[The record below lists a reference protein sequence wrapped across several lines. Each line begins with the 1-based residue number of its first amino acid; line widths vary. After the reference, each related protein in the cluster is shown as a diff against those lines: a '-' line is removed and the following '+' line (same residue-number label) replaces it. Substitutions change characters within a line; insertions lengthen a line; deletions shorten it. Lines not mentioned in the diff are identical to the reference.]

1 MTSPPARTR
10 ATAGPYRPTPVGREG
25 KMLSRQEAAQA
36 RRWRDAGWP
45 VSSIARHLRRSP
57 TTIRAYLKG
66 DRQPGKRAPRP
77 DTFLPFAGYS
87 RRRFTD
93 DPHLGSRPLF
103 AEVTA
108 LGYPGNYQSF
118 CRALQHH
125 QVRQHACR
133 QCQAPRPATPAA
145 PAQSRQAGPLPIPV
159 ALIAGEVLASYLG
172 RLAAANHITTDD
184 LLTILPPWF
193 NTKIRNHDDRSQHH
207 MLAPALPGAILA
219 LAALTGKAP
228 AVLARALPAFG
239 ARYLP
244 DPARATT
251 ACRKCLAI
259 RGIYQPVPVHR
270 PACHLICSRHSQWL
284 SAAGLPQL
292 DLTESPEIVIAYQR
306 SHKLLRHCTPQQLM
320 IAHLAAERT
329 LREPPRQP
337 AGESRTTRPPQRWRH
352 RLRQLKTTN
361 PHRGDSLQDELIR
374 AAIYPDALEQAAAVI
389 TAQQSRNASTKT
401 ETWPPQRRP
410 DSSGP
415 L

>member
-1 MTSPPARTR
+1 MTSPRARTR
-10 ATAGPYRPTPVGREG
+10 AAAGPYRPVPAGREG

-66 DRQPGKRAPRP
+66 NRQPGKRAPRP
-77 DTFLPFAGYS
+77 DTFLPFADYS

-93 DPHLGSRPLF
+93 DPHLGTRTLF

-108 LGYPGNYQSF
+108 LGYPGSYQTF
-118 CRALQHH
+118 CGALQRN

-133 QCQAPRPATPAA
+133 QCRAPRPASPAA

-172 RLAAANHITTDD
+172 RLAAANHVTIDD

-207 MLAPALPGAILA
+207 MLAPALPGAILT
-219 LAALTGKAP
+219 LAALTGKTP
-228 AVLARALPAFG
+228 AVLTRALPAFG
-239 ARYLP
+239 AGYLP
-244 DPARATT
+244 DPVRATT
-251 ACRKCLAI
+251 ACRKCLTI
-259 RGIYQPVPVHR
+259 RGICQPVPVHR
-270 PACHLICSRHSQWL
+270 PACHLICSRHGQWL

-292 DLTESPEIVIAYQR
+292 DLTACPEIITAHQR
-306 SHKLLRHCTPQQLM
+306 SHKLLRRCTPQQLM

-329 LREPPRQP
+329 FREPSRQP
-337 AGESRTTRPPQRWRH
+337 AGQPRTRPPQRWRH
-352 RLRQLKTTN
+352 RLHQLKTTN
-361 PHRGDSLQDELIR
+361 SYRGDSLQDELIH

-389 TAQQSRNASTKT
+389 TAQQR
-401 ETWPPQRRP
+401 
-410 DSSGP
+410 
-415 L
+415 

>member
-45 VSSIARHLRRSP
+45 VRSIARHLRRSP

-66 DRQPGKRAPRP
+66 DRQPGKRASPP

-93 DPHLGSRPLF
+93 DPHLGTRTLF

-108 LGYPGNYQSF
+108 LGYPGSYQTF

-133 QCQAPRPATPAA
+133 PCRTPRPATPAA

-159 ALIAGEVLASYLG
+159 ALIAGEVLASCLG

-193 NTKIRNHDDRSQHH
+193 NTKIGNHDDRSQHH
-207 MLAPALPGAILA
+207 MLTPALPGAILA
-219 LAALTGKAP
+219 LATLTGKEPGRLGPGTPRPRRQIP
-228 AVLARALPAFG
+228 ARPRPGHNRLPQMPGHPRHLPAG
-239 ARYLP
+239 AGP
-244 DPARATT
+244 P
-251 ACRKCLAI
+251 
-259 RGIYQPVPVHR
+259 
-270 PACHLICSRHSQWL
+270 
-284 SAAGLPQL
+284 AGLPP
-292 DLTESPEIVIAYQR
+292 DL
-306 SHKLLRHCTPQQLM
+306 LTP
-320 IAHLAAERT
+320 
-329 LREPPRQP
+329 
-337 AGESRTTRPPQRWRH
+337 RPV
-352 RLRQLKTTN
+352 
-361 PHRGDSLQDELIR
+361 
-374 AAIYPDALEQAAAVI
+374 A
-389 TAQQSRNASTKT
+389 
-401 ETWPPQRRP
+401 QRRRP
-410 DSSGP
+410 AP
-415 L
+415 ARPR

>member
-10 ATAGPYRPTPVGREG
+10 TAAGPYRPTPAGRAG

-45 VSSIARHLRRSP
+45 VRSIARHLRRSP
-57 TTIRAYLKG
+57 VTIQAYLNG
-66 DRQPGKRAPRP
+66 NRQPGQRAPRP
-77 DTFLPFAGYS
+77 DTFLPFADYS

-93 DPHLGSRPLF
+93 DPHLDTRTLS

-108 LGYPGNYQSF
+108 LGYPGSYQTF

-125 QVRQHACR
+125 QVRQRACR
-133 QCQAPRPATPAA
+133 QCRTPRPASPAA
-145 PAQSRQAGPLPIPV
+145 PAQSCQARPLPIPAAV
-159 ALIAGEVLASYLG
+159 IAGEVLASYLG
-172 RLAAANHITTDD
+172 RLAAANHITIDD

-207 MLAPALPGAILA
+207 MLAPALPGAVLA
-219 LAALTGKAP
+219 LATLTGRTP

-239 ARYLP
+239 AGYLP
-244 DPARATT
+244 DPVRATT
-251 ACRKCLAI
+251 ACRKCLAS
-259 RGIYQPVPVHR
+259 RGICQPVPVHR
-270 PACHLICSRHSQWL
+270 PACHLICSRHGLWL

-292 DLTESPEIVIAYQR
+292 DLTACPEIITAHQR
-306 SHKLLRHCTPQQLM
+306 SHKLLRRCTPQQLM

-329 LREPPRQP
+329 FREP
-337 AGESRTTRPPQRWRH
+337 SRPPQRWRH

-361 PHRGDSLQDELIR
+361 PNLGDSLQDELIH

-389 TAQQSRNASTKT
+389 TAQQR
-401 ETWPPQRRP
+401 
-410 DSSGP
+410 
-415 L
+415 